1 MLFATDEFFG
11 SATNLLKPGRPVPP
25 PDLATC
31 PCSKQR
37 DGWCTRRRRTQGNDW
52 ALVKLG
58 TSTKIE
64 EIAVDTSYYERDFA
78 PKVSIWAA
86 TLHGLEAA
94 DFEAALAAPREPD
107 ADADTA
113 RAAAA
118 MDAVAWTEI
127 VPAVELKPGNRDCAE
142 RQGAATRILVDSQKS
157 HTHLR
162 LNLHPDGGIARL
174 RVFGVPDSPG
184 THRTPHRAASGWG
197 GQSNTIDVAAIASGA
212 RAVGYSKSWAGNP
225 NAMLLCPPLLDGA
238 VTVVPASSS
247 RGTTIPGGAPDPG
260 LLTAVAG
267 ATPAEALVRLAAAA
281 PRRPDVTHR
290 EVAGSPAEWAVVQ
303 LGARSQVHRVEIV
316 NEAIESALPNCL
328 KIEGCSSP
336 TAGPGV
342 QRLDGRWHEL
352 LPKTRLAEDRRQ
364 FSAATK
370 QSAGPVTHVRLT
382 LYPGGNVGQLRVWGT
397 PVPQSTL

>member
-11 SATNLLKPGRPVPP
+11 SATNLLKPGLPAPP
-25 PDLATC
+25 PDLETC

-37 DGWCTRRRRTQGNDW
+37 DGWCTRRRRTEGNDW

-58 TSTKIE
+58 TSSKIE
-64 EIAVDTSYYERDFA
+64 EISVDTSYYERDSA
-78 PKVSIWAA
+78 PKVSIWAT
-86 TLHGLEAA
+86 TLHGREAA
-94 DFEAALAAPREPD
+94 DFEAALPAPREPD

-118 MDAVAWTEI
+118 MHMDAVEWTEI
-127 VPAVELKPGNRDCAE
+127 VPAVELKPGDRGCAE
-142 RQGAATRILVDSQKS
+142 RQGAATRILVDSRKS

-184 THRTPHRAASGWG
+184 THRTPHCAESGGG
-197 GQSNTIDVAAIASGA
+197 GQSNTIDVAAIASGG
-212 RAVGYSKSWAGNP
+212 RAVGYSRSWAGNP
-225 NAMLLCPPLLDGA
+225 NAMLLCSPLLDGA
-238 VTVVPASSS
+238 VTVAPASSS
-247 RGTTIPGGAPDPG
+247 RGTTIPGVAPDPG
-260 LLTAVAG
+260 RSQLQ
-267 ATPAEALVRLAAAA
+267 
-281 PRRPDVTHR
+281 R
-290 EVAGSPAEWAVVQ
+290 EVASHPADWVVVQ
-303 LGARSQVHRVEIV
+303 LVARSQVHRVEID
-316 NEAIESALPNCL
+316 NEAIESALPNYL
-328 KIEGCSSP
+328 KIEGCSTA

-342 QRLDGRWHEL
+342 QRLDGRWHQL
-352 LPKTRLAEDRRQ
+352 LPKTRLDFAEDLLPRRQ